1 MKNEITLGTAIII
14 AGGAY
19 YVGYKRGCQ
28 KTCEVIK
35 DRISEALIDVL
46 KKVAEDNQDSKG
58 E

>member
-1 MKNEITLGTAIII
+1 MRNEITLGTAIII

-28 KTCEVIK
+28 KTCERLKTGIT
-35 DRISEALIDVL
+35 EALFEIL
-46 KKVAEDNQDSKG
+46 KEVAEDNQDSKG

>member
-1 MKNEITLGTAIII
+1 MRNEITLGTAIII

-28 KTCEVIK
+28 KTCERLTNGIT
-35 DRISEALIDVL
+35 EALLEIL
-46 KKVAEDNQDSKG
+46 CKKEEDNQDSKG